1 LRRLDGVSPVD
12 WVALCAAGYDR
23 NKADIAAARGRC
35 NKRRSA
41 RLRRV
46 SRKITMGRRRMFL
59 SRRAVLKG
67 SGAAVVLGGL
77 GAPWVARAQSAEF
90 SYKYAN
96 NLPDSHP
103 LNARAKEMA
112 EAIKAETNGRF
123 EVQIFPN
130 NQLGSDT
137 DMLSQIR
144 SGGIEFF
151 TLSGLILST
160 LVPAASINGIGFAFP
175 DYDTVWKAMDG
186 DLGAYVRGEISKA
199 GLAVMDKIWDNGF
212 RQTTS
217 SSKPING
224 PEDFKGFK
232 IRVPVSPLWTSMFKA
247 FDAAPASINFSEV
260 YSALQTKVVEGQ
272 ENPLAIISTAKL
284 YEVQKYCSLTNHMWD
299 GFWFLANRRAWET
312 VPQDVRTIVAK
323 HINAAAVNERAD
335 VAKLNASLKEDLA
348 GKGLVFNQPVV
359 APFRE
364 KLRAAGFYAEWKG
377 KYGEQ
382 AWEILEKAVGKL
394 S

>member
-1 LRRLDGVSPVD
+1 MS
-12 WVALCAAGYDR
+12 
-23 NKADIAAARGRC
+23 
-35 NKRRSA
+35 
-41 RLRRV
+41 
-46 SRKITMGRRRMFL
+46 F
-59 SRRAVLKG
+59 SRRALLKASAASAVL
-67 SGAAVVLGGL
+67 GL
-77 GAPWVARAQSAEF
+77 GAPMVARAQTAEF

-103 LNARAKEMA
+103 LNTRAKEMA
-112 EAIKAETNGRF
+112 AAIKAETNGRF
-123 EVQIFPN
+123 DLQIFPN

-186 DLGAYVRGEISKA
+186 DLGGYVRGEISKA
-199 GLAVMDKIWDNGF
+199 GLVVMDKIWDNGF

-284 YEVQKYCSLTNHMWD
+284 YEVQKFCSLTNHMWD
-299 GFWFLANRRAWET
+299 GFWFLANRRAWDA
-312 VPQDVRTIVAK
+312 VPLDVRATVAK
-323 HINAAAVNERAD
+323 HINAAAVNERDD

-348 GKGLVFNQPVV
+348 GKGLAFNQPAV

-364 KLRAAGFYAEWKG
+364 KLRSAGFYAEWKG
-377 KYGEQ
+377 RYGDQ
-382 AWEILEKAVGKL
+382 AWELLEKAVGKL